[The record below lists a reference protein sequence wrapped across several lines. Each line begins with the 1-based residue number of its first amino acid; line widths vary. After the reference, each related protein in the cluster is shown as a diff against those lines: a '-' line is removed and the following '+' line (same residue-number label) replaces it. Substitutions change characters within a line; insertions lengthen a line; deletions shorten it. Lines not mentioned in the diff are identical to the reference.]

1 MGSRPSIV
9 AEFPGSVLPS
19 AVLLA
24 VAVLSCPAATAQ
36 QKSPT
41 SHSFEQTA
49 ALAKQASEANDLREA
64 IPLYRHALALRPQWA
79 EGWWSLGTILYDR
92 DNYLEAARAFRKVVA
107 LQPDHGSA
115 RAMLGLCEFE
125 LGQDSA
131 ALRDIHQGRQ
141 LGIHPDPQLRRVVL
155 FHEGVLLLRKGN
167 FENAQQVF
175 DLVSRDGVEGNELL
189 LYLGMSV
196 LRILPANAPPE
207 GSTAREI
214 ALRAGRAESFAAS
227 KHSDEARKEYGQL
240 ADESPQTANIHYAY
254 GRFLLELREIDA
266 AVAEFQREI
275 QNNPGHVL
283 ARLEIAAVRYGLDS
297 VDGVKYAEQAVKLDP
312 QRPFGH
318 YILGLLYLDTNN
330 FADAISELESA
341 KRSYPNV
348 PEVYFAL
355 GNAYARSGRKA
366 AATRARATFT
376 RLKAQSKKE
385 PADNFYGEQ
394 TSGLTH
400 EKLGAEADAKPP
412 E

>member
-1 MGSRPSIV
+1 M
-9 AEFPGSVLPS
+9 
-19 AVLLA
+19 
-24 VAVLSCPAATAQ
+24 AA
-36 QKSPT
+36 
-41 SHSFEQTA
+41 
-49 ALAKQASEANDLREA
+49 QADQARDANDLEKA
-64 IPLYRHALALRPQWA
+64 QTLYRRALALRPAWA

-125 LGQDSA
+125 LGQDVA

-141 LGIHPDPQLRRVVL
+141 LGIHQDPQLRSVLL

-167 FENAQQVF
+167 FEGAQQVF
-175 DLVSRDGVEGNELL
+175 DLVSRDGTEGDDLL
-189 LYLGMSV
+189 LLLGMSV
-196 LRILPANAPPE
+196 LRILPANAPRE

-214 ALRAGRAESFAAS
+214 ALRAGRAESLAAS

-240 ADESPQTANIHYAY
+240 ADERPQTANIHYAY

-297 VDGVKYAEQAVKLDP
+297 ADGVKYAEQAVKLDP

-330 FADAISELESA
+330 FAGAISELESA
-341 KRSYPNV
+341 KRSYTNV

-394 TSGLTH
+394 TSGLTR
-400 EKLGAEADAKPP
+400 EKLGAEADVKPP

>member
-1 MGSRPSIV
+1 
-9 AEFPGSVLPS
+9 
-19 AVLLA
+19 
-24 VAVLSCPAATAQ
+24 
-36 QKSPT
+36 
-41 SHSFEQTA
+41 
-49 ALAKQASEANDLREA
+49 
-64 IPLYRHALALRPQWA
+64 
-79 EGWWSLGTILYDR
+79 
-92 DNYLEAARAFRKVVA
+92 
-107 LQPDHGSA
+107 
-115 RAMLGLCEFE
+115 
-125 LGQDSA
+125 
-131 ALRDIHQGRQ
+131 
-141 LGIHPDPQLRRVVL
+141 
-155 FHEGVLLLRKGN
+155 
-167 FENAQQVF
+167 
-175 DLVSRDGVEGNELL
+175 VSRDGTEGDDLL
-189 LYLGMSV
+189 LLLGMSV
-196 LRILPANAPPE
+196 LRILPANAPPK
-207 GSTAREI
+207 GPLRAKSLFARE
-214 ALRAGRAESFAAS
+214 AESLAAS

-297 VDGVKYAEQAVKLDP
+297 ADGVKYAEQAVKLDP

-348 PEVYFAL
+348 RKCILPWQRLRPF
-355 GNAYARSGRKA
+355 GRKA

-394 TSGLTH
+394 TSGLTR
-400 EKLGAEADAKPP
+400 EKARRGSGCETA
-412 E
+412 